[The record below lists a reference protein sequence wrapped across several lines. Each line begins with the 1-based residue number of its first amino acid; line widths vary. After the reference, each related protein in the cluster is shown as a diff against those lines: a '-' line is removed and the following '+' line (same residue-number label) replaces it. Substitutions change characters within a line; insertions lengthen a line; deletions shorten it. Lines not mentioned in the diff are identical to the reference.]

1 MKQNKKQQQL
11 LMSFKIVRKKG
22 NQCKIVYKKVRAI
35 AGAAL
40 ANL

>member
-11 LMSFKIVRKKG
+11 LMSFKIVRKKR
-22 NQCKIVYKKVRAI
+22 NQRKIVHKKVRAI
-35 AGAAL
+35 AGV